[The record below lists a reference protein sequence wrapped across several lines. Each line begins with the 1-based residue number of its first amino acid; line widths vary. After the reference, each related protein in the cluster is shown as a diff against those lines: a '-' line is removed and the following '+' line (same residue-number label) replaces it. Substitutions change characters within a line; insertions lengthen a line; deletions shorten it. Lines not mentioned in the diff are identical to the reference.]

1 MEYRYKPSGVCSSE
15 MIIDIENDVIKSA
28 KIVGGCPRK
37 FNRCNKTSR
46 R

>member
-37 FNRCNKTSR
+37 FNRCNKISR